1 MATIKIV
8 PVYINKV
15 MTLLC
20 PLLIQCLNPPRVWK
34 AKTNKDLSLAFAG
47 GSSTG
52 SPAAESCNKEKVV
65 ISRVNSPEEAP
76 ERQQTNPCTADSV
89 DKAKCL

>member
-1 MATIKIV
+1 MATMKIV
-8 PVYINKV
+8 AVYRSKV

-20 PLLIQCLNPPRVWK
+20 PLLIQCLNPPWVWK
-34 AKTNKDLSLAFAG
+34 GKTNKDLSLAFAG

-65 ISRVNSPEEAP
+65 ISRVNSPEAP
-76 ERQQTNPCTADSV
+76 ERQQNQSMHC
-89 DKAKCL
+89 